1 MDKKIELFDVIAFL
15 HNMPE
20 YGLRR
25 GEVGT
30 IVEALAEEVWLVEFS
45 DNEGEEYATIEL
57 HNEQFIKLY
66 YVPVL
71 PGAEH
76 IAA

>member
-1 MDKKIELFDVIAFL
+1 MDEKTELFDVIAL
-15 HNMPE
+15 LQDTPE

-30 IVEALAEEVWLVEFS
+30 IVEALAAEVWLVEFS

-76 IAA
+76 VAA